1 MAGIDRLCWG
11 RLCAGNPRSP
21 SRAQASGSL
30 AAGWPCPRHQSAF
43 LGVFGPRI
51 LCLGPAWL
59 VGSGEGWGWGGVQS
73 RVESLGSVVSAGCPP
88 GASAGWDLPGK
99 TFSCQHACQHWP
111 LHCQSWGRLCLGH
124 LRPHLLLL
132 LPCPPDSVLSQGR
145 ELPPE
150 GWGCRQCPGAQLCL
164 SDLLTTHRL
173 AYPLASQ
180 GSLCCPSPGVGWG
193 VEAQCGS
200 QVPAD
205 LFFVEPRERAW
216 HG

>member
-1 MAGIDRLCWG
+1 MG
-11 RLCAGNPRSP
+11 
-21 SRAQASGSL
+21 
-30 AAGWPCPRHQSAF
+30 
-43 LGVFGPRI
+43 
-51 LCLGPAWL
+51 LGPAWL
-59 VGSGEGWGWGGVQS
+59 VGSGEGWGWGWS
-73 RVESLGSVVSAGCPP
+73 SVPGRDSGLSCQCWVPP
-88 GASAGWDLPGK
+88 GASAGWDLLAKPSAASIPVSTGP
-99 TFSCQHACQHWP
+99 SIAS
-111 LHCQSWGRLCLGH
+111 LGRLCLGH

-145 ELPPE
+145 ELPAR
-150 GWGCRQCPGAQLCL
+150 GLGLQTVSGAQLCL

-205 LFFVEPRERAW
+205 LFFVNLGNEPGTAKVAER
-216 HG
+216 HRPKPLSP